1 MNKAVNM
8 LAHGTKWSVWCP
20 GVLLS
25 CVWWW
30 ISWVIYC
37 NFLCGAPARLMAGI
51 AESPPPSAET
61 IYLAPSAVVG

>member
-30 ISWVIYC
+30 LSWV
-37 NFLCGAPARLMAGI
+37 
-51 AESPPPSAET
+51 SAET
-61 IYLAPSAVVG
+61 HSVHTYIRTIGGVNTGVNRLGFHADP